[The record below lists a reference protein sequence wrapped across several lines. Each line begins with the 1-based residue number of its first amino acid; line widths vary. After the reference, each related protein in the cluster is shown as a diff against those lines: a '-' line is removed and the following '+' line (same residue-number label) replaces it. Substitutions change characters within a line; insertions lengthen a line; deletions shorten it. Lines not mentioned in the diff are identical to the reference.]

1 MVQPPD
7 NPMKKEISF
16 RLILMPAL
24 AAAVW
29 MGSQSLQTVDGQTPS
44 PPQTG
49 IEPYSG
55 SPDNATATA
64 KLPSDIDP
72 DSPLAQVIRLVQA
85 SVEQSVILTYVS
97 NSTNLFNLNAE
108 EIIYLNDLGAPPEI
122 ANAMIQHD
130 QQLQQAGMAAHTPET
145 APPAGTEPTPPPTE
159 ATVTYFYS
167 TLAPYGGW
175 VNLDGYGWCW
185 RPTIVTY
192 SNGWQPYCQN
202 GYWVYSNCGWYWVS
216 GYSWGWATFHYGRWF
231 CHPHYGWC
239 WWPDT
244 TWAPSWVCWRYNQ
257 DYCGWAPL
265 PPHAVYQS
273 GVGFVYQ
280 GHAVTAGFSFG
291 LNAGAFTFVATK
303 NFCDPH
309 LQRFRVDAAEGN
321 RIFNQTMVINNI
333 DFDSHQRGIV
343 NAGVPPKHITAVT
356 RQEIHPV
363 TIQAGN
369 GSPVWGGKHE
379 QFALNGTTLI
389 VNRPQF
395 VGSPVLTLHP
405 QTAPGTK
412 PGQNPV
418 QPVVYGNGNYSTPHP
433 VNPGQNIPP
442 RQNFNRTPPR
452 VPQSQSPGTIYVA
465 PSAPPANNKSTTTPP
480 QYNQSWPTQNPA
492 SHHQDNPDNRVQSPR
507 QYGSAPPAQPGAN
520 YDPPPHNNAATGQP
534 YSNPSPNNH
543 YSPPADGSR
552 NNGQSANHSGTTQPN
567 TQPHASPPP
576 ASSSGNQ
583 GQNQGNS
590 QNGH

>member
-1 MVQPPD
+1 M
-7 NPMKKEISF
+7 
-16 RLILMPAL
+16 
-24 AAAVW
+24 
-29 MGSQSLQTVDGQTPS
+29 
-44 PPQTG
+44 
-49 IEPYSG
+49 
-55 SPDNATATA
+55 
-64 KLPSDIDP
+64 
-72 DSPLAQVIRLVQA
+72 
-85 SVEQSVILTYVS
+85 
-97 NSTNLFNLNAE
+97 
-108 EIIYLNDLGAPPEI
+108 
-122 ANAMIQHD
+122 
-130 QQLQQAGMAAHTPET
+130 
-145 APPAGTEPTPPPTE
+145 
-159 ATVTYFYS
+159 TYFYS

-185 RPTIVTY
+185 RPTTVAY
-192 SNGWQPYCQN
+192 NSGWQPYCNN

-280 GHAVTAGFSFG
+280 GHAITAGFSFG

-309 LQRFRVDAAEGN
+309 LQRYRVDATEGN
-321 RIFNQTMVINNI
+321 RIFNQTMVVNNI
-333 DFDSHQRGIV
+333 NFDSHRQGIV

-363 TIQAGN
+363 TIRAGN

-405 QTAPGTK
+405 GTTPVTK
-412 PGQNPV
+412 PAQSQI
-418 QPVVYGNGNYSTPHP
+418 QPVGYGNGNYSTPHP
-433 VNPGQNIPP
+433 VNPGQNAPP

-452 VPQSQSPGTIYVA
+452 VPQTQQPGTIYVA
-465 PSAPPANNKSTTTPP
+465 PSAPR
-480 QYNQSWPTQNPA
+480 PTI
-492 SHHQDNPDNRVQSPR
+492 RVQQHRPNIINPR
-507 QYGSAPPAQPGAN
+507 RPKMRCRATITIPTTGCSRPGSMAPHRHRKQVPTMTRHRATTRGPDSQTPILPATIITLRRRMGPIITINPLTIRERRSQTPKLM
-520 YDPPPHNNAATGQP
+520 PPPPLLHRSATRARTRATAQTDIELLRRR
-534 YSNPSPNNH
+534 S
-543 YSPPADGSR
+543 SR
-552 NNGQSANHSGTTQPN
+552 
-567 TQPHASPPP
+567 
-576 ASSSGNQ
+576 
-583 GQNQGNS
+583 
-590 QNGH
+590 